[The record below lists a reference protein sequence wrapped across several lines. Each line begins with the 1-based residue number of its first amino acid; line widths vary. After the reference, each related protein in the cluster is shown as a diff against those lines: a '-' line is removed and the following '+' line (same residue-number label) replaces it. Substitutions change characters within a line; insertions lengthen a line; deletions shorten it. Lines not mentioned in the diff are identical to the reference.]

1 LISGDWKRQQLPCG
15 SLHFQFGKGPPG
27 FDSSESAP
35 WRGVQ
40 LAAMLP
46 PPLAAAVAKHEAR
59 PNVAAIALQDHARAH
74 RMALSWA
81 TLVAWPANEVF
92 GVQAHQ
98 AGSLLL
104 AKQIRH
110 F

>member
-1 LISGDWKRQQLPCG
+1 
-15 SLHFQFGKGPPG
+15 
-27 FDSSESAP
+27 
-35 WRGVQ
+35 
-40 LAAMLP
+40 MLP

-74 RMALSWA
+74 RMALSWT